1 MMNNKNNQQ
10 LIFEPDFFERVI
22 LAESLAYENLSFL
35 SVAEFILNSDTIFQ
49 DGDIAVFSVNNSVS
63 VLMKSTEDYQ
73 IDLSINSRSGLV
85 NEKEYCNGSMQATI
99 LRHRYAIKGQGF
111 IEKENMISLLLPAEH
126 FFSKAFF
133 YGKWRSGLEE
143 HLYRTMRNFIHTKEN
158 HFNSVRKREHI

>member
-1 MMNNKNNQQ
+1 MMNKNNQQ

-35 SVAEFILNSDTIFQ
+35 SVAEFILNSDTIFH
-49 DGDIAVFSVNNSVS
+49 DGDIAVFSVSNSVS
-63 VLMKSTEDYQ
+63 VLMKSTEDCQ
-73 IDLSINSRSGLV
+73 LDLSITSCSGLV
-85 NEKEYCNGSMQATI
+85 NEKEYCNGRMQARI
-99 LRHRYAIKGQGF
+99 LRHRYAIKGREF
-111 IEKENMISLLLPAEH
+111 IEKENIISLLLPAER

-133 YGKWRSGLEE
+133 YGKWRGGLEE